1 MPPLKRARAA
11 SAAAAAPKLRLSGGE
26 PHHSELASLWRDARF
41 TDIVVC
47 AEGVE
52 CRAHCVVLASSSG
65 YFLSLFDSGMRDAAD
80 HTHSL
85 EGMRAPVLMAVL
97 AFVYEGSC
105 EIEES
110 QLTEM
115 LDASA
120 RLMVEPLKAAC
131 AAMMASQL
139 SPDNALEVWRIA
151 ESFSLPALEK
161 AAVDSALGGFEELPP
176 QLASGAQVL
185 ALVQEE
191 MLVAKDEE
199 AVFKWI
205 VRWWEAAARPEA
217 ELMAVLKHVR
227 FATMAEGFVRDTVR
241 AWPALLSAEGQ
252 GLLIKS
258 MAPGLQRLGFG
269 PRRIYLVGGFEED
282 VGPTTTIRAYD
293 PLLDSWCEV
302 ASMNSERYAHATAAL
317 GGMLYVMGGCDIES
331 DASRAEAEMYDPR
344 ADRWQALPSML
355 TPREFFAAVGV
366 AGKIYAIG
374 GTNGE
379 ADIPSDA
386 VEAYDPFISGAWTRL
401 ASLPVALSHH
411 TATVVGGKIYVL
423 GGAEPYS
430 EDDSDNDSDD
440 DDDDRCAHVYDPAVD
455 SWQQLAAMPTVRF
468 SHSAAVLHGKIYVTG
483 GQLSSTAEYTD
494 AVEVYDPTADTWTK
508 LASLSQRR
516 SYHTSAVVQ
525 GKLYVFGGELS
536 DRSRTNLVEVYSP
549 ASNSWARAA
558 DLPFPLDRSA
568 AVAL

>member
-1 MPPLKRARAA
+1 MPPRKRARTAA

-52 CRAHCVVLASSSG
+52 CKAHRIVLASSSG
-65 YFLSLFDSGMRDAAD
+65 YFRSRFDSGMRDAAD

-85 EGMRAPVLMAVL
+85 EGMRAPVLMALL

-131 AAMMASQL
+131 AAMMAAQL

-161 AAVDSALGGFEELPP
+161 AAVESALGGFEELPP

-199 AVFKWI
+199 AVFAWI
-205 VRWWEAAARPEA
+205 ARWWEAAKRPEA

-227 FATMAEGFVRDTVR
+227 FATMEEGFVRDTVR

-252 GLLIKS
+252 GVLHSSLETVVGGVQ
-258 MAPGLQRLGFG
+258 PLPRLGFG
-269 PRRIYLVGGFEED
+269 PRRIYLVGGAVQGEE
-282 VGPTTTIRAYD
+282 VVSTVRAYD
-293 PLLDSWCEV
+293 PALDSWCEV
-302 ASMNSERYAHATAAL
+302 ASMATKRSFHGAAAL
-317 GGMLYVMGGCDIES
+317 GGKLYVMGGYNVGED
-331 DASRAEAEMYDPR
+331 RLLAEAEMYDPK
-344 ADRWQALPSML
+344 ADGWQALPSMPTARRL
-355 TPREFFAAVGV
+355 LAAAAV
-366 AGKIYAIG
+366 AGKVYAIG
-374 GTNGE
+374 GSNKLGLCN
-379 ADIPSDA
+379 A
-386 VEAYDPFISGAWTRL
+386 VEAYDPLSGLWSRA
-401 ASLPVALSHH
+401 ASLPVARGSH
-411 TATVVGGKIYVL
+411 TATVVDGKIYVV
-423 GGAEPYS
+423 GGEI
-430 EDDSDNDSDD
+430 DD
-440 DDDDRCAHVYDPAVD
+440 DDEDEEVVGTDHVDMYDPAVD
-455 SWQQLAAMPTVRF
+455 SWQQMAAMPTARS
-468 SHSAAVLHGKIYVTG
+468 SHAAAVVDGKIYVTG
-483 GQLSSTAEYTD
+483 GRLPAGGHSD
-494 AVEVYDPTADTWTK
+494 ALEAYDPVADTWTTLATLSKARK
-508 LASLSQRR
+508 LHAS
-516 SYHTSAVVQ
+516 AAFN
-525 GKLYVFGGELS
+525 GKLYVFGGYSSTAGLM
-536 DRSRTNLVEVYSP
+536 DVVEVYSP
-549 ASNSWARAA
+549 ASNSWASAA
-558 DLPFPLDRSA
+558 DLPWAIDEFV